1 MGILGLFVDD
11 SQCGG
16 SLFFSYCRFNAFK
29 SANFIFTIL
38 GSNWYHYQCR
48 WDGLMDWKWLL
59 YVLKIIG
66 YIRRHQ
72 LKEVIFPIRYG
83 LSYNQTYFAFEVQFF
98 ESILIFEK
106 ANCFDPK
113 LTFEV

>member
-48 WDGLMDWKWLL
+48 WDGLMDWKWFED
-59 YVLKIIG
+59 YGI
-66 YIRRHQ
+66 HQ
-72 LKEVIFPIRYG
+72 KASAKGSDISNTIWIELQ
-83 LSYNQTYFAFEVQFF
+83 SN
-98 ESILIFEK
+98 ILRI
-106 ANCFDPK
+106 
-113 LTFEV
+113 